1 MKTKL
6 NLFCVCVLIALLLS
20 TSTTVSI
27 MFHSFTSAFKAGYES
42 VEKGKDIHIS
52 DYKMICTLPTDLLEK
67 TGSVTNVR
75 TGEQASIIPIISMVE
90 APTKENDTFH
100 ALNRIASFISVIAGI
115 FCLLQFFYLIRNI
128 NRGDIFSWKNVKF
141 LRKLGWALILLFICT
156 LATIVIGNYEASQ
169 VLQLNGCEFS
179 YTFAFSDAT
188 LILGF
193 ISLLVADCHRTE
205 DESMNKFRILGVI
218 AIITIIAN
226 FFGGLDENWRD
237 FKKGFE
243 DGHNSAMEIYEPGR
257 HIIPHHATS
266 VKLNVEPLP
275 ETTVDSL
282 SNNRVD
288 WTLPY
293 TVTEIETYAKPSAW
307 HILVMGLAIPGIFLF
322 LIGFCS
328 LIRLLI
334 SISRR
339 EVFTSANVRR
349 LRWFAYTSASLEI
362 LIAVDEWI
370 VGNAAVE
377 QISLPGYKIIS
388 YAGYSPDWVAV
399 IIPILFAEIFA
410 IGAKMKEEQDLTI

>member
-1 MKTKL
+1 
-6 NLFCVCVLIALLLS
+6 
-20 TSTTVSI
+20 
-27 MFHSFTSAFKAGYES
+27 
-42 VEKGKDIHIS
+42 
-52 DYKMICTLPTDLLEK
+52 
-67 TGSVTNVR
+67 
-75 TGEQASIIPIISMVE
+75 
-90 APTKENDTFH
+90 
-100 ALNRIASFISVIAGI
+100 
-115 FCLLQFFYLIRNI
+115 
-128 NRGDIFSWKNVKF
+128 
-141 LRKLGWALILLFICT
+141 
-156 LATIVIGNYEASQ
+156 
-169 VLQLNGCEFS
+169 
-179 YTFAFSDAT
+179 
-188 LILGF
+188 
-193 ISLLVADCHRTE
+193 
-205 DESMNKFRILGVI
+205 MNKFRILGVI
-218 AIITIIAN
+218 AIIAIIAN

-237 FKKGFE
+237 FTKGFE

-410 IGAKMKEEQDLTI
+410 IGVKMKEEQDLTI

>member
-1 MKTKL
+1 
-6 NLFCVCVLIALLLS
+6 
-20 TSTTVSI
+20 
-27 MFHSFTSAFKAGYES
+27 
-42 VEKGKDIHIS
+42 
-52 DYKMICTLPTDLLEK
+52 
-67 TGSVTNVR
+67 
-75 TGEQASIIPIISMVE
+75 
-90 APTKENDTFH
+90 
-100 ALNRIASFISVIAGI
+100 
-115 FCLLQFFYLIRNI
+115 
-128 NRGDIFSWKNVKF
+128 
-141 LRKLGWALILLFICT
+141 
-156 LATIVIGNYEASQ
+156 
-169 VLQLNGCEFS
+169 
-179 YTFAFSDAT
+179 
-188 LILGF
+188 
-193 ISLLVADCHRTE
+193 
-205 DESMNKFRILGVI
+205 MNKFRILGVI
-218 AIITIIAN
+218 AIIAIIAN

-349 LRWFAYTSASLEI
+349 LRWFAYTSACVLRWMPSKKKHLLFDTLPDSYSVCKFI
-362 LIAVDEWI
+362 HLFPCVTSI
-370 VGNAAVE
+370 VGQQNSE
-377 QISLPGYKIIS
+377 DIDQH
-388 YAGYSPDWVAV
+388 W
-399 IIPILFAEIFA
+399 
-410 IGAKMKEEQDLTI
+410 MDLLLSVCL